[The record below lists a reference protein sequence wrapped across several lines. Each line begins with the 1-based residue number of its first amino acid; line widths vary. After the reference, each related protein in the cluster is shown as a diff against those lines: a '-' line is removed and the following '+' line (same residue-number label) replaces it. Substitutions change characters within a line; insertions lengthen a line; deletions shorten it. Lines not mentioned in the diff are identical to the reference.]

1 MNRIPLYG
9 QIKGCTIY
17 PAPDGKPAAN
27 PAAIDCTITLPNITF
42 ETGTVQMMGSL
53 TVPDQSRLGDLS
65 MAITV
70 PDSKD
75 SMDLSGKG
83 LKEYAA
89 KWVREVTDPNGAI
102 RVVGFT
108 CYFAGYVTQVPQS
121 AKNPGAEST
130 GDYNVSLVRY
140 QVVEDGNKI
149 HFDIDRA
156 AGKLIINGEDYR
168 SEVDKL
174 L

>member
-17 PAPDGKPAAN
+17 PAPNGKPAAN

-53 TVPDQSRLGDLS
+53 TVPDQSRLGDL
-65 MAITV
+65 
-70 PDSKD
+70 